1 MNQASASRR
10 WAEPIASIALLALSV
25 ATAVSM
31 CRVFA
36 DWDYLTPLI
45 GCLLVVHVVLWAL
58 RLSPMPAWLAVPV
71 GLILVVVIVSRF
83 YYGDTMSLIL
93 PTSETWQAFR
103 TDQRLVVEQ
112 FPTAVAPVPSEG
124 NFAVATAVVLSGAA
138 WLADLFS
145 FRALGRGEAVVPS
158 AIVVIFVSA
167 VAADRY
173 RVASVALW
181 IAAAVLVIVALRLA
195 HADHDVAWLGP
206 PRRNWA
212 TVVPIALLC
221 AGCVSV
227 GSALVGPRLP
237 GADELP
243 LLDTRNR
250 GGDVVQV
257 LSPLVDIRSQLVRQ
271 SNVEVFSVGATAP
284 HYWKLASLSIFD
296 GDTWRPS
303 DQPLIGVDG
312 AIPRSD
318 GVPSTA
324 TASID
329 VQDVIINRLGG
340 NMIPAA
346 AQPVAIDVGDAQ
358 WAAVTQTLVTDDG
371 SLQRGDRFVIT
382 SAIPTDDVAVLQSST
397 VGNPPDP
404 DALQLPN
411 DLPRAVVDL
420 ALEATADATTPYEQA
435 RLLQDWFRGN
445 FVYDLTVQAGHSAD
459 ALSSFLQYRR
469 GYCEHFAATYAAMA
483 RALGLP
489 TRVVVGFTPGELG
502 ADGRY
507 HIFGRQAHAWVEVWF
522 DAVGWVSFDPTPGRG
537 SPDGGNATG
546 VAPAQQVG
554 EGPDL
559 TGGPTRPINDAP
571 TVPRDPDAAPTPPSV
586 APTGNAP
593 TPTVVRNVPTA
604 SAGGGGWSG
613 WPIVAGLAAI
623 AAGWYVIAPRFARR
637 RRADEPARRVDAAW
651 SQTLAAL
658 GRIGA
663 PAIGGSTPL
672 EYAAIAVRAVGA
684 DQRALQELAG
694 TVTDA
699 VYSPRALVAERADR
713 AERNARHVSE
723 WANAQRT
730 SWQRIIDR
738 MTLRA

>member
-1 MNQASASRR
+1 
-10 WAEPIASIALLALSV
+10 
-25 ATAVSM
+25 M

-36 DWDYLTPLI
+36 DWAYLAPLV
-45 GCLLVVHVVLWAL
+45 GCLLVVHGALWAL
-58 RLSPMPAWLAVPV
+58 RLSPVPAWLAVPV
-71 GLILVVVIVSRF
+71 GLLLIVVIVSRC

-103 TDQRLVVEQ
+103 TDQRLVVDQ
-112 FPTAVAPVPSEG
+112 FPTAVAPVSSEG
-124 NFAVATAVVLSGAA
+124 NFAVATAVALSGAA

-158 AIVVIFVSA
+158 AIVVVFVSA

-181 IAAAVLVIVALRLA
+181 IAAAVVVIVALRLA
-195 HADHDVAWLGP
+195 HADHDVAWLGSP
-206 PRRNWA
+206 QRGWA
-212 TVVPIALLC
+212 TVVPLTVVC

-237 GADELP
+237 GADQPP

-271 SNVEVFSVGATAP
+271 SNVEVFSVSASAP

-303 DQPLIGVDG
+303 DQPLVDVDG
-312 AIPRSD
+312 SIPQAD
-318 GVPSTA
+318 GMPSATTA
-324 TASID
+324 TFE
-329 VQDVIINRLGG
+329 VQDIIINRLGG

-346 AQPVAIDVGDAQ
+346 AQPIAIDVGDAQ
-358 WAAVTQTLVTDDG
+358 WAAITQTLVTDDG
-371 SLQRGDRFVIT
+371 SLRRGDRFVIT
-382 SAIPTDDVAVLQSST
+382 SAIPTDDVGVLQSST
-397 VGNPPDP
+397 VANPADD

-411 DLPRAVVDL
+411 DLPRVVVDL

-435 RLLQDWFRGN
+435 RLLQDWFRNN
-445 FVYDLTVQAGHSAD
+445 FEYDLTVQAGHSAD

-489 TRVVVGFTPGELG
+489 TRVAVGFTPGELG

-507 HIFGRQAHAWVEVWF
+507 HIYGRQAHAWVEVWF

-537 SPDGGNATG
+537 SPDGANTTG
-546 VAPAQQVG
+546 AAPAQQVG

-559 TGGPTRPINDAP
+559 TGGPTRPINDTP

-586 APTGNAP
+586 GSSGNAP
-593 TPTVVRNVPTA
+593 TPTVVRNVPT
-604 SAGGGGWSG
+604 SAGDGGWSG
-613 WPIVAGLAAI
+613 WPIVAGVATI
-623 AAGWYVIAPRFARR
+623 AAAWYVVAPRLARR
-637 RRADEPARRVDAAW
+637 RRSDDPARRVAAAW

-658 GRIGA
+658 GRVGA
-663 PAIGGSTPL
+663 PAVGGSTPV

-684 DQRALQELAG
+684 DQRALQELAD

-699 VYSPRALVAERADR
+699 VYSPRSLAAERVGR

-723 WANAQRT
+723 WADAQRT
-730 SWQRIIDR
+730 WWQRVIDR
-738 MTLRA
+738 MTLRS